1 MAELAN
7 VNILPLCD
15 KNVAIRKERSDYIH
29 QPSEL
34 LYLYH
39 EHPLCIWNNKSF
51 STEEKERERY
61 IEAERERERTGEWIF
76 ELSPG
81 RNVHDARV

>member
-1 MAELAN
+1 M
-7 VNILPLCD
+7 
-15 KNVAIRKERSDYIH
+15 
-29 QPSEL
+29 
-34 LYLYH
+34 YH